1 MAGLTTV
8 MFWLEEGE
16 AATCVNHTFFTC
28 LHLFVFCV
36 PLSPAELRGLLL
48 PPFATDATWAAT
60 LLVWV
65 GWLVCG
71 SSFMLGTFPCRWGV
85 YAFLLGMCLCVPGL
99 GMSGMGMCLCTLC
112 GNVSVPDVGMCLCV
126 PDVGMCLCVP
136 GPGMGMWL
144 CVSGRVVTAS

>member
-1 MAGLTTV
+1 
-8 MFWLEEGE
+8 
-16 AATCVNHTFFTC
+16 
-28 LHLFVFCV
+28 
-36 PLSPAELRGLLL
+36 
-48 PPFATDATWAAT
+48 
-60 LLVWV
+60 
-65 GWLVCG
+65 
-71 SSFMLGTFPCRWGV
+71 MLGTFPCRWGV